1 MEKDTKLKRRI
12 GPLDKGSFQYIIRKK
27 REYIL
32 KVLLC
37 ACIGLAIYVLGLC
50 LNRFQSDN
58 IFTLIA
64 ILMVLPGAKALVALA
79 VFWPFRSV
87 SEDRGQKILKVL
99 AKNYPDLPPESSF
112 RQLPHII
119 EGKLSVYLDMVF
131 TSSEKVMNLDVLVI
145 TSTRMLGLVGKQKQ
159 NLTYLNSHLQDSLV
173 KRGLAFGV
181 KVYEKEEDFIKALK
195 ELRPDSLEM
204 EEKNKQDRKAVIEF
218 IEVLIVR

>member
-12 GPLDKGSFQYIIRKK
+12 GSLDKGSYRYITRKK
-27 REYIL
+27 KEYIL

-37 ACIGLAIYVLGLC
+37 TFIGLAIYVLGLC

-58 IFTLIA
+58 LFTLIA

-87 SEDRGQKILKVL
+87 SEDRGQKVLNVL
-99 AKNYPDLPPESSF
+99 AKNYPDLPPETSF
-112 RQLPHII
+112 RRLPHII

-159 NLTYLNSHLQDSLV
+159 NLTYLNAHLQDSMV

-195 ELRPDSLEM
+195 ELRPDSPEM
-204 EEKNKQDRKAVIEF
+204 EEKNKQDRKSVIEF